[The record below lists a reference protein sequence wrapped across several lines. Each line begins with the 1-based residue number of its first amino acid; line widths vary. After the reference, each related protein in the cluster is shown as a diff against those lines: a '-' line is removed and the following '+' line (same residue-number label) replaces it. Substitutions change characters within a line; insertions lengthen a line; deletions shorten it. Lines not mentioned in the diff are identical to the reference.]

1 MTLPAIQDLV
11 KKSFVKETHKSGGD
25 VRTIFMPKTGDWS
38 SSSIRIHEV
47 DRERFAEQ
55 KVEGQKS
62 AQRAVSQGYFKDI
75 SRKTISI
82 TRKTSGEAGMALEAH
97 DLAVWA
103 GSVAKDVV
111 DKIELDMRNFLGY
124 SAGATSYVDNGGFT
138 IDLTVGDGFA
148 VFHTAHTLKQVATTY
163 SNILSGAPSLSES
176 ALELAEDYFNY
187 NVTDNYGQKIEMKPT
202 HIITANKATMKNRVR
217 RIMGSDSPEAIEG
230 TGNNNSGVL
239 NTWKNRFKHLV
250 IEFDIN
256 ALNATNSALSFY
268 WFVAALQG
276 LPEER
281 FQAYYVRWLKPTVA
295 PAEVNQDEWVVSAT
309 ARACYGLGAVSG
321 KGILVVKA
329 AS

>member
-25 VRTIFMPKTGDWS
+25 VRMLFMPKNGSWE

-62 AQRAVSQGYFKDI
+62 AQRGVSQGYYKDI

-82 TRKTSGEAGMALEAH
+82 TRKTSGEASNALTAH

-103 GSVAKDVV
+103 QSVAKDVV

-124 SAGATSYVDNGGFT
+124 ATGATSYVDNGGFT
-138 IDLTVGDGFA
+138 IDLTVGDGFS
-148 VFHTAHTLKQVATTY
+148 VFHTAHTLKQTSTTY
-163 SNILSGAPSLSES
+163 SNILSGNPSLSES
-176 ALELAEDYFNY
+176 SMESAEDYFNY
-187 NVTDNYGQKIEMKPT
+187 NVMDNYGQRVEMKPT
-202 HIITANKATMKNRVR
+202 HIITANKATMKNRVAR
-217 RIMGSDSPEAIEG
+217 LLRSSAPESIEG
-230 TGNNNSGVL
+230 TGNDNPGIK
-239 NTWKNRFKHLV
+239 NTYQDKFKHLV
-250 IEFDIN
+250 IEFDVN
-256 ALNATNSALSFY
+256 SLNATDSTKSFY
-268 WFVAALQG
+268 WFLAALVG

-281 FQAYYVRWLKPTVA
+281 FQAYYVRWLRPTVA
-295 PAEVNQDEWVVSAT
+295 PAEVDQDAWVVSAT

-321 KGILVVKA
+321 KGILAIKA
-329 AS
+329 TS